1 MKILLIFD
9 NLSCNKKWGNLLNI
23 IKRWMLYYLNNEI
36 INNNIEFIKI
46 IKSNPF
52 KELVLEDPILNN
64 NSINEIIKFFSD
76 IIYKYSTDNNIINLL
91 NLIDDKIEYDEI
103 IIFSLQENLYNEE
116 INEKINEKLVNENI
130 KNIKIFNFNYTK
142 IFYCPDKINNEIIK
156 DRLVSKN
163 IQEIIINNKIN
174 DFTEIISIINNN
186 LLLIK
191 DYSQKESSS
200 KNNLDKISKILKEYY
215 KIECEIIKNIN
226 NLISCNELLERL
238 NLVKDDNLYLKY
250 CYNVIKNKL
259 INLNT
264 KKIITNNF
272 DINSKI
278 FKYIFDFYEIIYPKI
293 YSELAKNNLIYE
305 FSINNPDIS
314 DIIFNEYTLSL
325 KKDDTERFL
334 TSSLSMTNWKE
345 EIIDLNCFGFMI
357 NYKISKLS
365 YKGYIIDNDKILSS
379 YPNIGFDN
387 ISNNFVSL
395 NDYYQ
400 LIINHLEE
408 EPDFKFNLN
417 NFEVMDNLHGNTNIM
432 LPLYINK
439 EHWTITKKI
448 WNFHF
453 TLINNCLEPY
463 YKRKM
468 DNIYFYVLLKYFNIL
483 LGKNKITQEY
493 NITSIRLFMYILR
506 TTIQIC
512 IDNKYCFNILSD
524 YNKHKEML
532 LVSEDIKKFK
542 IIFNEYLI
550 RLLQLIITSKYDNT
564 NTKIDLLSIKKKF
577 LELKLGKK
585 ILNEELKD
593 YSINEEILNFIDLEY
608 DLIQLSIFMNELFK
622 IKGFNQLIKILDNDN
637 GLILENSSTIN
648 YSVIKDILKNNIIL

>member
-9 NLSCNKKWGNLLNI
+9 NLSCNKKWGNLLNT

-46 IKSNPF
+46 IKSNPY
-52 KELVLEDPILNN
+52 KELVLENPILNN
-64 NSINEIIKFFSD
+64 NINEIIKFFSD

-91 NLIDDKIEYDEI
+91 NLIDDKIEYNEI

-116 INEKINEKLVNENI
+116 VNEKINEKLNNENI
-130 KNIKIFNFNYTK
+130 KNIKIFNFNYTN
-142 IFYCPDKINNEIIK
+142 IFYCPDKINNEIIIDK
-156 DRLVSKN
+156 LVSKN
-163 IQEIIINNKIN
+163 IQEVIINNKIN
-174 DFTEIISIINNN
+174 DYIEIINIINNN

-191 DYSQKESSS
+191 DYSS
-200 KNNLDKISKILKEYY
+200 KNNLDEIQKILKEYY
-215 KIECEIIKNIN
+215 EIECEIIKNLN
-226 NLISCNELLERL
+226 NPIQYNELLERL
-238 NLVKDDNLYLKY
+238 NLAKNENVFLKY
-250 CYNVIKNKL
+250 CYNLIKNKL

-272 DINSKI
+272 DNNSKI

-305 FSINNPDIS
+305 FSINNPDIN
-314 DIIFNEYTLSL
+314 DIIMNEYTLSL
-325 KKDDTERFL
+325 KKDDTGSFL
-334 TSSLSMTNWKE
+334 NSSISMTNWKD

-357 NYKISKLS
+357 NYKISKLA
-365 YKGYIIDNDKILSS
+365 YKGFISDNETILSN
-379 YPNIGFDN
+379 YPNIFVNN
-387 ISNNFVSL
+387 ISNNFVSI

-408 EPDFKFNLN
+408 EPDFQFNLN
-417 NFEVMDNLHGNTNIM
+417 NFEVVDNLHGNTNIM

-439 EHWTITKKI
+439 EHWIITKKI

-468 DNIYFYVLLKYFNIL
+468 DNIYFYVLLKYFNTL
-483 LGKNKITQEY
+483 LGKNKITLEY

-506 TTIQIC
+506 TTMQIC

-524 YNKHKEML
+524 YNKHKEIL
-532 LVSEDIKKFK
+532 LVSEDLKKFK
-542 IIFNEYLI
+542 NIFNEYLI
-550 RLLQLIITSKYDNT
+550 RLLQIIITSKYDNINVKT
-564 NTKIDLLSIKKKF
+564 DLLSIKKKF
-577 LELKLGKK
+577 LELKLEKK
-585 ILNEELKD
+585 NVNEELID
-593 YSINEEILNFIDLEY
+593 NLINEQILNFIDLEN
-608 DLIQLSIFMNELFK
+608 DLIKLSIFMNELFK
-622 IKGFNQLIKILDNDN
+622 IKGFNQFIKILDNDN
-637 GLILENSSTIN
+637 GLILDNSSPIN
-648 YSVIKDILKNNIIL
+648 YSVIKDIFKKNYIS